1 MVVIYM
7 VTFSGLAVF
16 CYFLTK
22 HETFQ
27 VEESIEE
34 KARELKSDADI
45 DTQYTFSGP
54 LHNVPVLPLL
64 LQLLLTTAFGMLPD
78 VFFMAASIFD
88 LKICGIEVASMIE
101 ILTARFEVKERN
113 LLETKSRLSGRLSQG
128 ISAGDVSSKVSPASA
143 STSQPPVAPSS
154 SNPEDEVAL
163 NDGAGAKTNTAL
175 DDKAGAETNIALDD
189 GVTTQVTRVCA
200 CRRQP
205 TVHDCP

>member
-34 KARELKSDADI
+34 KARELKSDANI

-78 VFFMAASIFD
+78 VIFMASSIFD
-88 LKICGIEVASMIE
+88 LKICGFEVASMIE

-128 ISAGDVSSKVSPASA
+128 ISAGDVSSKALPVSA

-163 NDGAGAKTNTAL
+163 
-175 DDKAGAETNIALDD
+175 DDALDD
-189 GVTTQVTRVCA
+189 GAGVETNVALSDSVTGNACA
-200 CRRQP
+200 RMPVP
-205 TVHDCP
+205 TDCS